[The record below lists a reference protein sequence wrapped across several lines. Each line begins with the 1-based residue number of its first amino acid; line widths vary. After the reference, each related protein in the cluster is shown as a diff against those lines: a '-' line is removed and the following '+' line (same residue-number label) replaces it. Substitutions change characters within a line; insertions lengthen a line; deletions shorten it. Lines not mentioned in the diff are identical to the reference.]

1 MRLRFTVG
9 FLILLLLAPCLSFAG
24 EFRTIDE
31 RDALLL
37 ERSQLEIQLLEE
49 RVARLRERALRL
61 AQDIQRK
68 DNTEGWSLDLP
79 NRRWEKPDPPKGK

>member
-1 MRLRFTVG
+1 MRLRLTIGFT
-9 FLILLLLAPCLSFAG
+9 ILLLLTPCLSFAG
-24 EFRTIDE
+24 EFRSIEE

-68 DNTEGWSLDLP
+68 DNTEGWELDLAA
-79 NRRWEKPDPPKGK
+79 RKWVKPDPPKGK